1 MLNSILARNWLDPFN
16 FTFAL
21 SFLFTGL
28 LFYSVFPALDS
39 SSLLVQAL
47 RYGMIFLGLYLV
59 FNLVRK
65 RRIQSKSN

>member
-1 MLNSILARNWLDPFN
+1 MARNWLDPFN

-28 LFYSVFPALDS
+28 LFPFPALDS

-47 RYGMIFLGLYLV
+47 RLGMIFLGLYLV
-59 FNLVRK
+59 FNIIKK